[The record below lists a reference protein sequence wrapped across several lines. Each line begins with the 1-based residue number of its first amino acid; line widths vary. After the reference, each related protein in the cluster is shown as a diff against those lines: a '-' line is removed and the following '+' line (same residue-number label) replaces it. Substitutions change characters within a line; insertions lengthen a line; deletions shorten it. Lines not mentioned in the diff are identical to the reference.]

1 MYFCGLKIV
10 LYKMRIIK
18 ILPFIAAIA
27 LLSSCKVPQKVSYFQ
42 DLYAGKTLTVSEYQG
57 VRLRPGDHINII
69 VKSKNETIAKQ
80 LNIGDSF
87 GATGYLLDQNGDVE
101 FLQIGKIHLAGMTRE
116 EVQNRIKDEIE
127 KRSLGKDVIVS
138 VEYVNLHF
146 SVLGEV
152 KVPHEY
158 EFKRDKV
165 TITEAIAMAGDL
177 TINGTRDRV
186 FVLREE
192 GGKRVTYQLSLLNAE
207 QLVQSPAYYLQ
218 QNDIVYVDMND
229 TRKRQSTASGNQFQS
244 ASIWVSMIS
253 LISTITIL
261 LLR

>member
-1 MYFCGLKIV
+1 MK
-10 LYKMRIIK
+10 IIK
-18 ILPFIAAIA
+18 FLPIIAAMT

-42 DLYAGKTLTVSEYQG
+42 DLYGGKTFPVSEYKG
-57 VRLRPGDHINII
+57 VVLRPGDHISIV
-69 VKSKNETIAKQ
+69 VKSKNEEIAKQ

-87 GATGYLLDQNGDVE
+87 GAKGYLLDKNGDVE
-101 FLQIGKIHLAGMTRE
+101 FLQLGKQHLAGLTRG
-116 EVQNRIKDEIE
+116 EVQDKIKEEIE
-127 KRSLGKDVIVS
+127 KRNLGKDVIVS
-138 VEYVNLHF
+138 MDFVNLHY

-152 KVPHEY
+152 KAPHEY
-158 EFKRDKV
+158 PFTRDKV
-165 TITEAIAMAGDL
+165 TITDAISMAGDL
-177 TINGTRDRV
+177 TINGVRDRV

-192 GGKRVTYQLSLLNAE
+192 GGQRVTYQLSLLDAE
-207 QLVQSPAYYLQ
+207 QLVKSPAYYLQ

-253 LISTITIL
+253 LLSTITIL